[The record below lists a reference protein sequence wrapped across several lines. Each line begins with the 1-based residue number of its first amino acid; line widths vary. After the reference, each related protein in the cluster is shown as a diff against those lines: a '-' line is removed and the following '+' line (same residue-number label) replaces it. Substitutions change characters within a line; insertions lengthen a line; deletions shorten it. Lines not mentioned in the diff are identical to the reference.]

1 MPKSERGNNWILVLT
16 NYLTQ
21 WADALAIPDVS
32 APTMAR
38 VLDQNVFCYFG
49 LPEQMHT
56 CQCAQF
62 QSLLMS
68 DLCKM

>member
-1 MPKSERGNNWILVLT
+1 MPTSERGNNWILVLT

-38 VLDQNVFCYFG
+38 VLGN
-49 LPEQMHT
+49 
-56 CQCAQF
+56 
-62 QSLLMS
+62 
-68 DLCKM
+68 